1 VTGLEGHL
9 FGPRVAA
16 VPGQPFFGLWY
27 APSPMA
33 HDAGI
38 ADPPRS
44 LPAAL
49 AHLGPGMILASSIV
63 GSGELIATTSVGA
76 TAGFALL
83 WLILIGC
90 AIKVAAQIEIGR
102 TTLAS
107 GRTPL
112 AAFDRVPGPRIG
124 GRNWIWWSWAAMTVL
139 ILLQQGG
146 IVAGVAQSLA
156 AAVPLTP
163 AGRAWNRG
171 YDELAAAR
179 IAAAVAGRQGDATA
193 RAAAAARVAAAEAA
207 VAGLA
212 RPSDTTSWAVI
223 TGIVTAGLLLVGRYR
238 LIEQVSLVLVAAF
251 TIVTLT
257 ALVLLQR
264 NPAWAISGAELAQ
277 GLQPS
282 IPPAHGGRSPLAVGL
297 AAFGI
302 IGVGASELMIYPYW
316 CLEKGYGRAVGPR
329 DDSPAWAERARG
341 WLRVMQLDAW
351 GSMVVYTTVTIAF
364 YLLGAATLGRLGIV
378 PEGGEMVRSLGAMYA
393 PVFGAWAHQVF
404 LWGAFAVLYSTLF
417 VAAAGNARMVTDGL
431 AMQGLGPAG
440 TASAAFTRWISAVWV
455 LVATGLAIAI
465 GEPVAMVLASGVAQ
479 AIMLAALAVAV
490 IWFRYREGDPRLT
503 PGPAWDLL
511 VWVSA
516 AGFLAIGLWTAWEK
530 LAGAVT
536 GGS

>member
-1 VTGLEGHL
+1 
-9 FGPRVAA
+9 
-16 VPGQPFFGLWY
+16 
-27 APSPMA
+27 MA

-44 LPAAL
+44 FLATL
-49 AHLGPGMILASSIV
+49 AHLGPGIILASSIV

-102 TTLAS
+102 TTLAW

-112 AAFDRVPGPRIG
+112 AAFDRVPGPRIL
-124 GRNWIWWSWAAMTVL
+124 GRNWIWWGWAAMTAL

-156 AAVPLTP
+156 AAVPIST
-163 AGRAWNRG
+163 AGREWNRA

-179 IAAAVAGRQGDATA
+179 IDLAAARHQGDTPAEA
-193 RAAAAARVAAAEAA
+193 EARVAAAEQAA
-207 VAGLA
+207 AGRV
-212 RPSDTTSWAVI
+212 RPFDTDVWAVV

-238 LIEQVSLVLVAAF
+238 LIERVSLVLVAAF
-251 TIVTLT
+251 TLVTLT
-257 ALVLLQR
+257 ALALLQR
-264 NPAWAISGAELAQ
+264 NPAWAISGAELAA
-277 GLQPS
+277 GMVPS
-282 IPPAHGGRSPLAVGL
+282 IPPAAGDRSPIAVGL

-329 DDSPAWAERARG
+329 DDSAAWAERARG
-341 WLRVMQLDAW
+341 WLKVMQLDAW

-364 YLLGAATLGRLGIV
+364 YLLGAATLGRLEIV
-378 PEGGEMVRSLGAMYA
+378 PAGGEMVRSLGAMYA
-393 PVFGAWAHQVF
+393 PVFGAWAQDVF

-417 VAAAGNARMVTDGL
+417 VAAAGNARMVADGL
-431 AMQGLGPAG
+431 AMQGLGPSGGPLGSPAAADRAG
-440 TASAAFTRWISAVWV
+440 FTRLVSAAWV
-455 LVATGLAIAI
+455 LVATGLAVAI

-490 IWFRYREGDPRLT
+490 IWFRYRESDPRLV
-503 PGPAWDLL
+503 PSRAWDAL

-516 AGFLAIGLWTAWEK
+516 AGFLTVGLWTAWDK
-530 LAGAVT
+530 LAGLVT
-536 GGS
+536 PAG